1 MKLLLENDDL
11 FKLDFTKFDQA
22 KIIEAYEQAVE
33 RVGFTEGLV
42 NCINVTKHIDG
53 GDNDPRG
60 IFWTHDQ
67 NYDEIQVEKNIDER
81 KYTLFENKLK
91 DTYFHTI
98 YQELS
103 LHFNLGRV
111 RILKL
116 GSRKSLSFHRD
127 PEPRIHVP
135 IITNPGALMI
145 IENFAGHLKANGN
158 AYFVDTRKYHTALNG
173 GNHDRIHMVAT
184 ILKSHLPQKLINY

>member
-1 MKLLLENDDL
+1 MLKQENDNI
-11 FKLDFTKFDQA
+11 FKIEFLKFDQS
-22 KIIEAYEQAVE
+22 KILEAYRQAVA
-33 RVGFTEGLV
+33 RIGYSTGLV
-42 NCINVTKHIDG
+42 SCISVTKHIE
-53 GDNDPRG
+53 GDNSDPRG
-60 IFWTHDQ
+60 IFWMRDG
-67 NYDEIQVEKNIDER
+67 NYDEVQVEKHVDES

-103 LHFNLGRV
+103 LHFDLGRV

-127 PEPRIHVP
+127 PEPRIHIP
-135 IITNPGALMI
+135 IITNPGSIMI
-145 IENFAGHLKANGN
+145 VEDFAGHMKADGD
-158 AYFVDTRKYHTALNG
+158 AYFMNTTKYHTALNG
-173 GNHDRIHMVAT
+173 GNEDRVHMVAT